1 MQKASWFGVPGRPN
15 GIDQPYCAC
24 ANRCVGGVDKRQV
37 DRRLGRDGISHVE
50 ARTCKTRHERFMS
63 LYVLATVCF
72 LVASIPAHHC
82 SISAASYHRA
92 IIYCTGFLRCCEFC
106 LRVITTNA
114 AALASAG
121 GDVGQQ
127 HSAWHWPGLQ
137 PADHS
142 HAGTTEGT
150 TALGRS
156 PLNYPMHGQMGSP
169 WSTCMPSQLSSSLF
183 APLPFLGAMLHAEP
197 STTQTIHH
205 QQKK

>member
-82 SISAASYHRA
+82 SIAAASYHRA

-142 HAGTTEGT
+142 RAGAKLLPAQLKERRHWGE
-150 TALGRS
+150 ALS
-156 PLNYPMHGQMGSP
+156 IIIIIVVSDPDYYYY
-169 WSTCMPSQLSSSLF
+169 C
-183 APLPFLGAMLHAEP
+183 
-197 STTQTIHH
+197 
-205 QQKK
+205 